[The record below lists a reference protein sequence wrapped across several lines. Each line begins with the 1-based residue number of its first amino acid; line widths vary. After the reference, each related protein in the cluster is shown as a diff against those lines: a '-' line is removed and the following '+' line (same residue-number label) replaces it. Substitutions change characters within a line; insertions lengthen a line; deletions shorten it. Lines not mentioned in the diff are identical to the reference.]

1 MRQDINECVVDR
13 SSINNETIDSVA
25 ANAATI
31 KRSAS
36 PPRNRPSFSK
46 ITHNFLFSL
55 SLTFSQGLCFHGISK
70 LYKSLNRTHA
80 CV

>member
-1 MRQDINECVVDR
+1 MRQDINECVIDR

-25 ANAATI
+25 ANAAII

-55 SLTFSQGLCFHGISK
+55 SP
-70 LYKSLNRTHA
+70 
-80 CV
+80 